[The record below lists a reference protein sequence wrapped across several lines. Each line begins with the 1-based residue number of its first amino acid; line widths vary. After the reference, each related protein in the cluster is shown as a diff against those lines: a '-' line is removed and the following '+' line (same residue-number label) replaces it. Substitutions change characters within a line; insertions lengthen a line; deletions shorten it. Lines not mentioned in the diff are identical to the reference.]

1 MRSKGII
8 RVAMM
13 GASLT
18 VRGGITS
25 VEKLIFEN
33 APSTIT
39 FVHLPTFDHGSVLH
53 NVFVYWTAIGKLC
66 LFIAR
71 GCVDA
76 VHIHFSDRGSTVRKL
91 LPCIIATMF
100 RCPFILHSHCAVH
113 QEFYASIPPIAR
125 EIITAIFRKCTF
137 FISLSKSWDVYF
149 TQCLKL
155 SQGQHCLLYNPVK
168 IQEKLPDRDDHALVT
183 FVFLGVLGPYKGANA
198 PIKKNKNNKTFQIPT
213 QNKGGFDCIQAF
225 GFLPEELRKK
235 SRMIIAGSGDIQ
247 TANDLITSLQ
257 LNEFVSI
264 RQWLDPEKRDELLLE
279 SDVFLLPS
287 YNEGLPMSM
296 LEAMAFGLPVIVT
309 PVGGIPEIVSQ
320 GREGLFVQPGRID
333 EIAHTMEF
341 LILNKQ
347 ERGDMGIRASLR
359 VEPLRIEKYVDSLIS
374 LYKKAVF
381 AG

>member
-1 MRSKGII
+1 
-8 RVAMM
+8 
-13 GASLT
+13 
-18 VRGGITS
+18 
-25 VEKLIFEN
+25 
-33 APSTIT
+33 
-39 FVHLPTFDHGSVLH
+39 
-53 NVFVYWTAIGKLC
+53 
-66 LFIAR
+66 
-71 GCVDA
+71 
-76 VHIHFSDRGSTVRKL
+76 
-91 LPCIIATMF
+91 
-100 RCPFILHSHCAVH
+100 
-113 QEFYASIPPIAR
+113 
-125 EIITAIFRKCTF
+125 
-137 FISLSKSWDVYF
+137 
-149 TQCLKL
+149 
-155 SQGQHCLLYNPVK
+155 
-168 IQEKLPDRDDHALVT
+168 
-183 FVFLGVLGPYKGANA
+183 
-198 PIKKNKNNKTFQIPT
+198 
-213 QNKGGFDCIQAF
+213 
-225 GFLPEELRKK
+225 
-235 SRMIIAGSGDIQ
+235 MIIAGSGDIQ

-264 RQWLDPEKRDELLLE
+264 RQWLDPEKRDELLRE